1 MRLAHDE
8 RLALVVTMAEF
19 GPDAPT
25 LCGQWTVRDLAAHLV
40 LRERRPDAAA
50 GIMISALAGYTE
62 RVQASIARG
71 SFEDLLEQIRTGP
84 PAWSPMRPFDEQL
97 NLAEMFVHHEDVRR
111 GGADW
116 QPRELDPAWQ
126 GPLWALARR
135 MGGRAYRKASCTVV
149 LERPDG
155 ERATVRATG
164 GETVVLVGDPA
175 ELALHAF
182 GRDAVRLETHG
193 PEQAVQGLLA
203 LDRGI

>member
-1 MRLAHDE
+1 MSLAHDE
-8 RLALVVTMAEF
+8 RLALVVTMSEF

-25 LCGQWTVRDLAAHLV
+25 LCGEWTVRDLAAHLV
-40 LRERRPDAAA
+40 LRERRPDASA
-50 GIMISALAGYTE
+50 GIMISALSWYTE

-71 SFEDLLEQIRTGP
+71 SFEGMLEQIRTGP
-84 PAWSPMRPFDEQL
+84 PRWSPMRPFDEQL

-111 GGADW
+111 GGPEW
-116 QPRELDPAWQ
+116 EPRTLDLAWQ

-135 MGGRAYRKASCTVV
+135 MGGRAYRKAPCTVV

-155 ERATVRATG
+155 KRATVRTAG
-164 GETVVLVGDPA
+164 DETVVLVGDPA

-182 GRDAVRLETHG
+182 GRDAVRLEAQG
-193 PEQAVQGLLA
+193 PDQAVTSVMS